1 MRTRLI
7 KLRFRRHLR
16 KGQRQVE
23 GLGTQ
28 AEEHIDQHLLGRF
41 DRLIPVRR
49 FVAAWLGLMALLIGG
64 LVVQNLAL
72 SSHYQSLKFVPGG
85 IYNEGVLGHFT
96 NANPIYATSD
106 ADATVSRLIFAGLFT
121 YNSSGELKGDLASD
135 YTVDAKGNT
144 YTVHLKPDLKWQ
156 DGQPLTSADVV
167 FTYQLIQNPDVKSPL
182 QSGWQGIEVSA
193 PDARTVVF
201 KLPGI
206 LASFPYSMTNG
217 IVPKHLLSEIKPV
230 DMRTADF
237 NTIKPVGAGPFAWQA
252 IEVGGNGDPK
262 HSQEKI
268 ALQPFADYAL
278 GLPKLQ
284 KFVVQ
289 IYADKDELAD
299 ALDQN
304 QLTGVEGLTEA
315 PEQIENNNHIT
326 KNSMTLRAANMVFFK
341 NSIGVLSDTNVRK
354 ALVQGANVPE
364 ITSQLD
370 YRTPKVRE
378 PILMGQVAYD
388 HSLVQSGYKPK
399 GAISTLDAAGWTTR
413 TSDGTTRTKA
423 DQKLEFTLTAA
434 NTREYH
440 MVTDKLKKQW
450 QQLGVKLNVQFLE
463 AADFQNALTNH
474 SYEAI
479 LYGIAI
485 GPDPDVFVYWDSSQ
499 ADIRSAN
506 RLNLS
511 EYKNPTADA
520 SLEAGRTRLDPALR
534 AIKYKPFL
542 QVWQADNPALG
553 LYQPRLL
560 YLTNGQVSGL
570 AEQPINTATDRFI
583 NVHNW
588 QIRQAKVT
596 N

>member
-23 GLGTQ
+23 DLGTQ

-41 DRLIPVRR
+41 DRLFPVRR
-49 FVAAWLGLMALLIGG
+49 FVAAWLGLVLLLIAG
-64 LVVQNLAL
+64 LVAQNLAL

-121 YNSSGELKGDLASD
+121 YNSSGNLKGDLASD
-135 YTVDAKGNT
+135 YSVDAKGNT
-144 YTVHLKPDLKWQ
+144 YTVHLKPGLTWQ
-156 DGQPLTSADVV
+156 DGQPLTSEDVL

-182 QSGWQGIEVSA
+182 QSSWQGIEVST
-193 PDARTVVF
+193 PDPRTVVF

-217 IVPKHLLSEIKPV
+217 IVPKHLLSEIKPA

-237 NTIKPVGAGPFAWQA
+237 NTIKPVGAGPFAWKA

-268 ALQPFADYAL
+268 ELQPFLDYAL
-278 GLPKLQ
+278 GEPKLQ

-289 IYADKDELAD
+289 IYADQEELVA
-299 ALDQN
+299 ALDNN
-304 QLTGVEGLTEA
+304 QLTGVEGLTEIPA
-315 PEQIENNNHIT
+315 AISDNNGINR
-326 KNSMTLRAANMVFFK
+326 NSMTLRAANMVFFK
-341 NSIGVLSDTNVRK
+341 TTNGILSDTNVRK
-354 ALVQGANVPE
+354 ALVQAANVPD
-364 ITSQLD
+364 IMRNLD
-370 YRTPKVRE
+370 YQTPKVRE
-378 PILMGQVAYD
+378 PILIGQVAYD
-388 HSLVQSGYKPK
+388 RSLVQSGYDLKAAK
-399 GAISTLDAAGWTTR
+399 ATLDTAGWIKG
-413 TSDGTTRTKA
+413 SDTARTKA
-423 DQKLEFTLTAA
+423 DQQLQFTLTAA
-434 NTREYH
+434 NTREHH
-440 MVTDKLKKQW
+440 MVTNKLKKQW
-450 QQLGVKLNVQFLE
+450 EEIGVRLNVQFLDP
-463 AADFQNALTNH
+463 ADFQNALANH

-511 EYKNPTADA
+511 EYKNATADTA
-520 SLEAGRTRLDPALR
+520 LEAGRTRLDPALR
-534 AIKYKPFL
+534 TIKYKPFL

-560 YLTNGQVSGL
+560 YLTSGQVNGL
-570 AEQPINTATDRFI
+570 TDQPINNATDRFI

-588 QIRQAKVT
+588 QTRQAKVT

>member
-23 GLGTQ
+23 DLGTQ

-41 DRLIPVRR
+41 DRLYPVRR
-49 FVAAWLGLMALLIGG
+49 FVAAWLGLVLLLIAG
-64 LVVQNLAL
+64 LVAQNAAL

-96 NANPIYATSD
+96 NANPIFATSD

-121 YNSSGELKGDLASD
+121 YNSTGNLKGDLASD
-135 YTVDAKGNT
+135 YSVDAKGNT
-144 YTVHLKPDLKWQ
+144 YTVHLKPGLTWQ
-156 DGQPLTSADVV
+156 DGQPLTSADVL

-182 QSGWQGIEVSA
+182 QSSWQGIEVTA

-217 IVPKHLLSEIKPV
+217 IVPKHILSEIKPV

-237 NTIKPVGAGPFAWQA
+237 NTIKPVGAGPFAWQE

-268 ALQPFADYAL
+268 ALQSFPDYAL
-278 GLPKLQ
+278 GEPKLQ

-289 IYADKDELAD
+289 IYADKQELTN
-299 ALDQN
+299 ALDSK
-304 QLTGVEGLTEA
+304 QLTGVEGLTEV
-315 PEQIENNNHIT
+315 PDSIDDNDQIT
-326 KNSMTLRAANMVFFK
+326 RNSMTLRAANMVFFK
-341 NSIGVLSDTNVRK
+341 NSSGVLSDTNVRK
-354 ALVQGANVPE
+354 ALVQAANVPD
-364 ITSQLD
+364 IMSNLD
-370 YRTPKVRE
+370 YQTPKVRE
-378 PILMGQVAYD
+378 PILIGQVAYD
-388 HSLVQSGYKPK
+388 RSLVQSGHDLKAAK
-399 GAISTLDAAGWTTR
+399 STLDAAGWANNSNTV
-413 TSDGTTRTKA
+413 RTKG
-423 DQKLEFTLTAA
+423 DQKLEFTITAA
-434 NTREYH
+434 DTREYR
-440 MVTDKLKKQW
+440 MVTGKLKKQW
-450 QQLGVKLNVQFLE
+450 QEVGVKLNVQFLD
-463 AADFQNALTNH
+463 AAEFQNALANH
-474 SYEAI
+474 GYEAI

-511 EYKNPTADA
+511 EYKNATADA
-520 SLEAGRTRLDPALR
+520 ALEAGRTRLDPALR
-534 AIKYKPFL
+534 TIKYKPFL

-553 LYQPRLL
+553 LYQPRIL

-570 AEQPINTATDRFI
+570 TDQPINNATDRFI